1 MNRLF
6 NNRGLT
12 LVEVIMTLTIL
23 GIVIC
28 PMMNLLI
35 LSRKI
40 NNAGEVE
47 YKSIQIA
54 QRYMEEIKA
63 MNEIDCNIYS
73 FNSEIG
79 CYEKYVSET
88 DNNFGAEIKIV
99 PNGIIYY
106 INIDIISDGE
116 IINSLKGSKIFQ

>member
-1 MNRLF
+1 
-6 NNRGLT
+6 
-12 LVEVIMTLTIL
+12 MTLAIL
-23 GIVIC
+23 GVVIC

-47 YKSIQIA
+47 YKSIQTA
-54 QRYMEEIKA
+54 QHYMEEIKA
-63 MNEIDCNIYS
+63 MNEIDDDIYS

-106 INIDIISDGE
+106 INIDIISEGE